1 MSSRVFGRISRLSR
15 RELLA
20 GTGVGVALAP
30 FVPLLA
36 RAADPA
42 PPKRL
47 LFLYSSNGTV
57 YERWKPSM
65 AADGLVLSDIL
76 QPLASYR
83 DKLLVVGGLEYKAE
97 LEKGM
102 KGHSHE
108 GGITC
113 SLTGT
118 PSVKV
123 GSSADDV
130 LASGPSVDQLIA
142 QRLDYRTAL
151 FGLQV
156 DQYNDSICSTS
167 YAAARQPLK
176 PNNDPYAVFQDLFGS
191 FTPPGGSV
199 DPKLAQLNAD
209 RQSVIDLVRADLQ
222 ALKPKL
228 GATEQAKLDAHL
240 TGIRELEKA
249 LSGNAGASALDSCK
263 KVEPAQELELYQNDN
278 IPGLGAFAMDTVVSA
293 LACDLIRGA
302 TIQFGRAG
310 ANHRFTWLGEAFN
323 RNPAYVPGKD
333 ETEGIHS
340 FAHDELTPATRE
352 GLVEIHRWY
361 AGQMKALMDRL
372 AAIPEGAGSMLDN
385 TLVVWFNELGKG
397 GSHRIDETP
406 WVLGGNLAGHFKTN
420 QFLDFPGEAHN
431 RLLLNLVHGMG
442 LDDEVTFGDPDF
454 CTAGPLPGLTA

>member
-1 MSSRVFGRISRLSR
+1 MSSLARISRLSR
-15 RELLA
+15 RQLLA
-20 GTGVGVALAP
+20 STGAGLALAP

-36 RAADPA
+36 RGADPLA
-42 PPKRL
+42 PKRL

-65 AADGLVLSDIL
+65 AADGLLLSDVL
-76 QPLASYR
+76 QPLAPYR

-97 LEKGM
+97 LEKGV

-108 GGITC
+108 GGIIC

-123 GSSADDV
+123 GNNPDDV

-151 FGLQV
+151 CGLQV
-156 DQYNDSICSTS
+156 DQYNDFICSTS

-176 PNNDPYAVFQDLFGS
+176 PNNDPYAVFTDLFGS
-191 FTPPGGSV
+191 FTPAGTTL
-199 DPKLAQLNAD
+199 DPKLAQLKAD
-209 RQSVIDLVRADLQ
+209 RQSVIDLVRGDLN

-228 GATEQAKLDAHL
+228 GASEQAKLDAHL
-240 TGIRELEKA
+240 TGLRELEKS
-249 LSGNAGASALDSCK
+249 LDQNGGATALDSCQ
-263 KVEPAQELELYQNDN
+263 KVEPNGPLGLYENDN
-278 IPGLGAFAMDTVVSA
+278 IPQLGSIAMDTVVSA
-293 LACDLIRGA
+293 MACDLIRGA

-323 RNPAYVPGKD
+323 RNPAYVAGKD

-372 AAIPEGAGSMLDN
+372 AAIPEGAGTMLDN
-385 TLVVWFNELGKG
+385 TLLVWFNEIGKG

-420 QFLDFPGEAHN
+420 QFLDFPGEPHN
-431 RLLLNLVHGMG
+431 RLLLNLIHGMG
-442 LDDEVTFGDPDF
+442 LTDETSFGDPDF
-454 CTAGPLPGLTA
+454 CTGGPLPGLTS